1 MHQLYAEHFCSV
13 LEFGPVPTRTSP
25 TPLLQGAPVRL
36 RSGFGSCRAFQSP
49 KQVCEFSKIYDETL
63 RSQNR
68 HWIDD
73 SLFTAYCKAY
83 ELRPTHVVHLL

>member
-36 RSGFGSCRAFQSP
+36 RSGSCRAFQSP